1 MSCHGH
7 GVVVCCV
14 SEVVPTNI
22 CFGVCVCVFFYV
34 SVSSWKIFSKFVH
47 VEDGRALDCGYCIL
61 DIGMPALSQDGE
73 CQHAVQCTVYYLS
86 LSMMISLR

>member
-34 SVSSWKIFSKFVH
+34 SVSSWKIFSKFVR
-47 VEDGRALDCGYCIL
+47 VEDGRALDWIACLPCHKMVSVNTQY
-61 DIGMPALSQDGE
+61 STQ
-73 CQHAVQCTVYYLS
+73 Y
-86 LSMMISLR
+86 MI